1 MFIEKKS
8 KLFSGNN
15 LEKFKLR
22 IANHISKMRKL
33 IIDLKRKKNKIS
45 VYGASGKGQAL
56 MQFCK
61 IDRKYIDYVFD
72 KSKLKQG
79 YFTPGTNI
87 KINDPKNISRKMVD
101 YL

>member
-1 MFIEKKS
+1 MS
-8 KLFSGNN
+8 
-15 LEKFKLR
+15 
-22 IANHISKMRKL
+22 
-33 IIDLKRKKNKIS
+33 KIS

-101 YL
+101 YLLILSWNIKDEIIEQEKIFLKKGGRFIIPFPEPRILK

>member
-1 MFIEKKS
+1 
-8 KLFSGNN
+8 
-15 LEKFKLR
+15 
-22 IANHISKMRKL
+22 
-33 IIDLKRKKNKIS
+33 
-45 VYGASGKGQAL
+45 

-101 YL
+101 YLLILSWNIKDEIIEQEKIFLKKGGRFIIPFPEPRILK